1 MRAMIRKEFAQ
12 LRRDRR
18 TVAMLVAVP
27 LLMLIVFGFA
37 ARFELETART
47 IVVGAGAE
55 QVADQ
60 LPDVLDVRDTLP
72 DGDRED
78 AVGQLRR
85 EDVDVAVLTA
95 DQTVLVDGTQLFAAQ
110 AVARELG
117 GGLSASALGDAAQ
130 SRSAGPSASVRDL
143 EVLFNPGLDTPT
155 IMVPALVGLIMLFIG
170 ALATSLGVVRER
182 QDGTLEQ
189 LAVLPLTPT
198 DLFVGKLA
206 PYLAIAVLDLAII
219 VTLGLTVF
227 DVPFAGPWIAFAVG
241 ATIFL
246 FVALSLGVLISTVSE
261 NQGQAVQL
269 SLLTLLPQVML
280 SGLIFPVDAMAQPLQ
295 WIAAILPLTWF
306 IQVARGVMVRGAGFA
321 DLLLPIGILVVMG
334 VALFGLAVRRFARD
348 LAPGGAAA

>member
-18 TVAMLVAVP
+18 TAALLVAVP
-27 LLMLIVFGFA
+27 LLMLVVFGFA

-47 IVVGAGAE
+47 IVVGSGAE
-55 QVADQ
+55 QVAEQ
-60 LPDVLDVRDTLP
+60 LPDVLEVRETLP
-72 DGDRED
+72 TGDRDD
-78 AVGQLRR
+78 AVARLQR

-95 DQTVLVDGTQLFAAQ
+95 DRSVLVDGTQLFAAQ

-117 GGLSASALGDAAQ
+117 GGLDVDAGGPDGGGPVGAV
-130 SRSAGPSASVRDL
+130 AGL
-143 EVLFNPGLDTPT
+143 EVLFNPDLDTPT

-189 LAVLPLTPT
+189 LAVLPLSPA

-206 PYLAIAVLDLAII
+206 PYLAIAVVDLAVI
-219 VTLGLTVF
+219 VTVGLTVF
-227 DVPFAGPWIAFAVG
+227 DVPFTGPWIPFAVG
-241 ATIFL
+241 AAVFL

-269 SLLTLLPQVML
+269 ALMTLLPQVML
-280 SGLIFPVDAMAQPLQ
+280 SGLIFPVDAMAEPLQ
-295 WIAAILPLTWF
+295 WIAAALPLTWF
-306 IQVARGVMVRGAGFA
+306 IQVARGVMVRGAEFA
-321 DLLLPIGILVVMG
+321 DLLLPIGILVLMG
-334 VALFGLAVRRFARD
+334 VALFGLAVRRFGRD
-348 LAPGGAAA
+348 LAPSTAAP